1 MPDAMLAT
9 PPCAGLRDER
19 AALPSPRAALGMASP
34 PWPARDVRPPPRV
47 SVLRGMIALWKP
59 SLLSLPAASGQRG
72 LAQRMRS
79 PARRVPLPASRM
91 AVIGPFLLL
100 AVLQASPHRSQP
112 SATYTYLYLS
122 WLAASHSACAS
133 ACPARFQLLPPTSG
147 SLSHSRPAFVPAAE
161 VMLPTRSALGSFLA
175 LRCSPDPVA
184 VAVPMCGGG
193 RWQPLFAASF
203 SLTQPHCT
211 CDCPSHLVSPC
222 TSEQLAML
230 VVHL

>member
-91 AVIGPFLLL
+91 AAIGPFLLL

-112 SATYTYLYLS
+112 SATYTYLSQLACSLTQRMRISLS
-122 WLAASHSACAS
+122 CAFPAAATHLRIPVALSASLCACCGGD
-133 ACPARFQLLPPTSG
+133 APDQVTFGLLPCAALLPRSCSG
-147 SLSHSRPAFVPAAE
+147 RCAYVRLCCGNRSQP
-161 VMLPTRSALGSFLA
+161 LPH
-175 LRCSPDPVA
+175 
-184 VAVPMCGGG
+184 CGGG
-193 RWQPLFAASF
+193 
-203 SLTQPHCT
+203 
-211 CDCPSHLVSPC
+211 
-222 TSEQLAML
+222 
-230 VVHL
+230 